1 MNPQLVC
8 SERKEPT
15 KRNPVRSRGADALT
29 RFLRMRGGAAVGG
42 KKEGEIKSSY
52 LAAVT
57 AIEAW
62 CAESGLDSSIKGL

>member
-1 MNPQLVC
+1 
-8 SERKEPT
+8 
-15 KRNPVRSRGADALT
+15 VRSCGADALT
-29 RFLRMRGGAAVGG
+29 RNLRLGGVGAVGG

-62 CAESGLDSSIKGL
+62 CVESGLDSSIKGL

>member
-1 MNPQLVC
+1 L
-8 SERKEPT
+8 
-15 KRNPVRSRGADALT
+15 GLA
-29 RFLRMRGGAAVGG
+29 GGGAVGG

-62 CAESGLDSSIKGL
+62 CAESGLASSIKGL